1 LFVLLLLSALCLLIS
16 SDVLSSILSPALQP
30 RGYSTVCIRC
40 CRLLVLLVR
49 LLVRAPSEIQG
60 PLPLTV
66 AGDLIA
72 ELSNWKL
79 QDGLIHPCPCCTS
92 DGSKDHAA
100 SRLMLPPAV
109 RAPAEG
115 ERSVPLHRAG
125 AGTGR
130 GTPIPCRG
138 ASGGQHS

>member
-1 LFVLLLLSALCLLIS
+1 MFSPQFSLQRFSLEATPTPYAYAVADFLFCLSVCWYGHPATYKGLCLS
-16 SDVLSSILSPALQP
+16 RSQV
-30 RGYSTVCIRC
+30 
-40 CRLLVLLVR
+40 
-49 LLVRAPSEIQG
+49 APSPWQ
-60 PLPLTV
+60 
-66 AGDLIA
+66 ADLIA

-130 GTPIPCRG
+130 G
-138 ASGGQHS
+138 ASGGQQVKGIVSGRLLHS